1 MTSVLSTAP
10 LAGLCQLVTDGTHDS
25 PKLQNEGVPFIKGKH
40 ISGGFIDFDNCDFIT
55 YDDHLIVISRSKPEQ
70 GDTLLSN
77 IGSVGDVAYVNTVRE
92 FSIKNVALFKPDREK
107 VDPRYM
113 YYLLS
118 SPIVRDGLL
127 SHRSSS
133 AQPFISLGVLRG
145 YEVQYHSALSTQRR
159 IASILSAYDDL
170 IENNARRIAILAEIT
185 RRLYEEWFVH
195 LRFPG
200 HEGVKMA
207 EGEIGPVPEGWEVV
221 RLGQVADIRWGDTNT
236 TKKAYI
242 EEGFDAY
249 SASGLDGKLDH
260 FDFDR
265 DGIVLSAI
273 GAHCGRAWFA
283 RGKWSCIKNTIR
295 FWSIDDDVS
304 NEHLYVATSTHDFW
318 PRRGAAQP
326 FISQT
331 DARACKILKASVD
344 VEMKF
349 HEVVEPCLTLA
360 HRLDR
365 KNTNLR
371 TQRDLL
377 LPKLI
382 SGEIDASE
390 IGEQTAE
397 AAAE

>member
-127 SHRSSS
+127 SHRSGS

-207 EGEIGPVPEGWEVV
+207 EGEIGPVPEGWNVVPAAEVARV
-221 RLGQVADIRWGDTNT
+221 IRGRSY
-236 TKKAYI
+236 KGVELV
-242 EEGFDAY
+242 EEGGLPFVNLKCIDRGGGFRR
-249 SASGLDGKLDH
+249 SGLKRYIGKFKPDQAVQSGDIVMAVTDMTQERRIVARCARVPSLDEKCAVISMDMVKVVPKEGTQQLYLYATFRWSRFSDEVKEH
-260 FDFDR
+260 
-265 DGIVLSAI
+265 AT
-273 GAHCGRAWFA
+273 GRECPTPSSRSDLRFQIRA
-283 RGKWSCIKNTIR
+283 GPYSCPR
-295 FWSIDDDVS
+295 
-304 NEHLYVATSTHDFW
+304 YVFRPCASTFK
-318 PRRGAAQP
+318 P
-326 FISQT
+326 
-331 DARACKILKASVD
+331 V
-344 VEMKF
+344 
-349 HEVVEPCLTLA
+349 
-360 HRLDR
+360 R
-365 KNTNLR
+365 K
-371 TQRDLL
+371 
-377 LPKLI
+377 
-382 SGEIDASE
+382 S
-390 IGEQTAE
+390 
-397 AAAE
+397 